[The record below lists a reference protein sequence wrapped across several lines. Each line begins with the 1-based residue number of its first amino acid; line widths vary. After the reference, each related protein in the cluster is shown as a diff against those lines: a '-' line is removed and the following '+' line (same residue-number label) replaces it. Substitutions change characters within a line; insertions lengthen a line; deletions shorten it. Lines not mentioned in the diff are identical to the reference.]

1 MWQLLWMLKLPYIM
15 LFPTNPKKINVNL
28 SWKKVNYTFTSDLG
42 TLDETH
48 K

>member
-1 MWQLLWMLKLPYIM
+1 MTVTVNAKPALYYAIS
-15 LFPTNPKKINVNL
+15 TNPKKINVNL

-42 TLDETH
+42 TLDESH